1 MKRIFALA
9 CSLTLSWIAP
19 VQATVYIS
27 DYPHLSELK
36 SRAEALFP
44 PSFTIEIYGC
54 GYENEP
60 VCLIDSFELPLDHI
74 YAICDGNFGYGYLR
88 AVYKGDYNYY
98 TRQAN
103 TGTGASFDRVY
114 SLAYSRQS
122 DEFIDTSTFL
132 NNYDYPARISPLP
145 DEFYLSSLNR
155 TWWASYSG
163 GENCFGFN
171 VIVDYFDQ
179 GSFQDNPSV
188 LSFLP
193 IFSKPK
199 SGCYALAVSPV
210 DAASDSGK
218 TGLRQEVFDSSSS
231 FIFGKQPLLPDT
243 SEVKS
248 ELIYESQ
255 NGYDKAYFAAQWV
268 NPQCKWIPGH
278 FRHKANFWS
287 DLSNFFS
294 SLFF

>member
-1 MKRIFALA
+1 MKRLFALA
-9 CSLTLSWIAP
+9 CSLNLSWIAP

-36 SRAEALFP
+36 KRVEALLP
-44 PSFTIEIYGC
+44 SSFTIAIYGC

-60 VCLIDSFELPLDHI
+60 ACLIDSFELPFHHI
-74 YAICDGNFGYGYLR
+74 YAICDGNFGFGYLR

-103 TGTGASFDRVY
+103 TGTGAVFDRVY
-114 SLAYSRQS
+114 TFAYSRET
-122 DEFIDTSTFL
+122 DEFDIPNFPEGYESPSRV
-132 NNYDYPARISPLP
+132 YPLP
-145 DEFYLSSLNR
+145 DEFHLNSLNR
-155 TWWASYSG
+155 AGGGRYSG
-163 GENCFGFN
+163 GKNCFGFN
-171 VIVDYFDQ
+171 LVIDYFNQ
-179 GSFQDNPSV
+179 ASFQDNPSV

-199 SGCYALAVSPV
+199 SGCYALAVSPI
-210 DAASDSGK
+210 DAASDSSEK
-218 TGLRQEVFDSSSS
+218 TGLRQEVFNSSSS
-231 FIFGKQPLLPDT
+231 FVLDKEPLLPDT

-248 ELIYESQ
+248 ELIYESE

-278 FRHKANFWS
+278 FRHKANFWG

>member
-1 MKRIFALA
+1 MKRLFALA
-9 CSLTLSWIAP
+9 CSLTLSWVAP

-171 VIVDYFDQ
+171 LIVDYFDQ
-179 GSFQDNPSV
+179 SSFENRPR
-188 LSFLP
+188 FLP
-193 IFSKPK
+193 ILPLSRPK
-199 SGCYALAVSPV
+199 SGCYALAVPPFS
-210 DAASDSGK
+210 AALDRRSTSLK
-218 TGLRQEVFDSSSS
+218 PEIHNFSSS
-231 FIFGKQPLLPDT
+231 FVAGKDVLVPDN
-243 SEVKS
+243 SGVMDS
-248 ELIYESQ
+248 ELIYETQ
-255 NGYDKAYFAAQWV
+255 DEYDKAYFAAQWV
-268 NPQCKWIPGH
+268 NPQCKWVPGH
-278 FRHKANFWS
+278 FRHKASFWG
-287 DLSNFFS
+287 DLSSFFS

>member
-1 MKRIFALA
+1 MKRLFALA
-9 CSLTLSWIAP
+9 CSLNLSWIAP

-36 SRAEALFP
+36 KRVEALLP
-44 PSFTIEIYGC
+44 SSFTIEIYGC

-60 VCLIDSFELPLDHI
+60 ACLIDSFELPFHHI
-74 YAICDGNFGYGYLR
+74 HAVCDGNFGYGYLR

-103 TGTGASFDRVY
+103 TGTGAVFDRVY
-114 SLAYSRQS
+114 TFAYSRET
-122 DEFIDTSTFL
+122 DEFDIPNFPEGYEPPSRV
-132 NNYDYPARISPLP
+132 YPLA
-145 DEFYLSSLNR
+145 DEFHLDALTR
-155 TWWASYSG
+155 AGGGRYSG
-163 GENCFGFN
+163 GKNCFGFN
-171 VIVDYFDQ
+171 LVIDYFDQ
-179 GSFQDNPSV
+179 ASFQDKPNV
-188 LSFLP
+188 LSLLP

-199 SGCYALAVSPV
+199 SGCYALAVSPI

-218 TGLRQEVFDSSSS
+218 TGLRQEVFNSSSS
-231 FIFGKQPLLPDT
+231 FVLDKQPLLPDT

-248 ELIYESQ
+248 ELVYESQ

-268 NPQCKWIPGH
+268 NPQCKWLPSH

-287 DLSNFFS
+287 DISNFFS
-294 SLFF
+294 SLFS